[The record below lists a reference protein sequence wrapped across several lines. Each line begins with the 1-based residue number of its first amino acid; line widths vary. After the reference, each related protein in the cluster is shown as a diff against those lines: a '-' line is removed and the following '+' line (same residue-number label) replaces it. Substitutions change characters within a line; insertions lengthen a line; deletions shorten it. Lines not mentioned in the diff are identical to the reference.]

1 MTYNAPFTFPATKGI
16 FLSFSPL
23 SKATWHSRGDFWGRR
38 ELVSA
43 LHRNCLRE
51 IKDCIKNKNTL
62 VVFGVCGV
70 CVFFSSVVTVADK
83 WRFVSS
89 SFCSC
94 EKVSAHIWRSQRCIL
109 WKMYCDR
116 ELCYKVNTALTWSAF
131 SCTSRRSHCSFSS
144 FSSKIAN
151 FVWKAN

>member
-62 VVFGVCGV
+62 VVFGVC
-70 CVFFSSVVTVADK
+70 VFFSSVVTVADK

-94 EKVSAHIWRSQRCIL
+94 EKRSVPTYGVHRDAFYGKC
-109 WKMYCDR
+109 
-116 ELCYKVNTALTWSAF
+116 TA
-131 SCTSRRSHCSFSS
+131 
-144 FSSKIAN
+144 IGN
-151 FVWKAN
+151 FVTKWTLHWPGLLSPAQVDVHIVPSVVFLLR